1 MIGTGPSCAWSWVH
15 ESCLKRATFN
25 VSFRRSP
32 TSGDHYWPSETSWSQ
47 FTGTEEAVKAT
58 ATLNNKEEENRFV
71 FLNSCPRFS
80 TFSACFDD
88 LELQDKE
95 ELMDT
100 VTAPAIWDT
109 SLQLSWQSNLVQKLI
124 SSSSGSSLVT
134 EEEIGNSHTIYCS
147 RVIFLQT
154 HGRFSPVLELILWNV
169 LIAEF
174 FLQILQSPFI
184 LTTFF
189 WLIGRFN
196 QDRNLSPGLRAPI
209 NLRRYHEHTSGAQC
223 ACKLCISLAY

>member
-1 MIGTGPSCAWSWVH
+1 
-15 ESCLKRATFN
+15 
-25 VSFRRSP
+25 
-32 TSGDHYWPSETSWSQ
+32 
-47 FTGTEEAVKAT
+47 
-58 ATLNNKEEENRFV
+58 
-71 FLNSCPRFS
+71 
-80 TFSACFDD
+80 
-88 LELQDKE
+88 
-95 ELMDT
+95 MDT

-109 SLQLSWQSNLVQKLI
+109 SSQLSWQSNLVQKLI
-124 SSSSGSSLVT
+124 SSSGSSLVT

-147 RVIFLQT
+147 KVIFLQT
-154 HGRFSPVLELILWNV
+154 HGRFNPELILWNL

-174 FLQILQSPFI
+174 FLQSPFI

-223 ACKLCISLAY
+223 VHANYAFHLHISIFSRRCLHKGHGCPMYVMYSRYVWIDISRTSDS